1 VLSCFVDELKKV
13 ACKLLTLDDLVGKFA
28 MQEKAEPQDL
38 RVYPARVN
46 DEEKIFVRFVR
57 D

>member
-1 VLSCFVDELKKV
+1 
-13 ACKLLTLDDLVGKFA
+13 
-28 MQEKAEPQDL
+28 MQEKAEPEDL

-46 DEEKIFVRFVR
+46 EEGKIFVRFVR